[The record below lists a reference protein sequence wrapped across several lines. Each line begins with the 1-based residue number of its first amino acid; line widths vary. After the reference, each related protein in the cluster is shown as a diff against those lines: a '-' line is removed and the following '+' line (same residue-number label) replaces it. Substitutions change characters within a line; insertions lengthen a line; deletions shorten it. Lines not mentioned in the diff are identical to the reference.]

1 MSTATI
7 TIEMENPAVLTVVKS
22 FLRQMKGIASVKV
35 SRKPKTKMSEAEFY
49 QMVESSRKS
58 AAEGN
63 VVAQQDGET
72 VHDFLNRLLCTE

>member
-22 FLRQMKGIASVKV
+22 LLRQMKGIASVKV

-49 QMVESSRKS
+49 QMIEDS
-58 AAEGN
+58 ATTERHDGRNRQLPGEGIN
-63 VVAQQDGET
+63 DY
-72 VHDFLNRLLCTE
+72 LNRLLQTS